1 MSRFRTK
8 NIEVWKKGEPVHLG
22 GGLHVPGEP
31 SFLYEDLVNIQPYSS
46 AEAKKDYGFD
56 VKTTHTMFTEGSQIE
71 IGSTI
76 IKYDGNDFEVKEKI
90 VWNKYTEFLLERIT

>member
-8 NIEVWKKGEPVHLG
+8 NIEVWKKGGPVHLG
-22 GGLHVPGEP
+22 GGVYSQGEP

-56 VKTTHTMFTEGSQIE
+56 VETTHTMFSEGNQIE

-76 IKYDGNDFEVKEKI
+76 IKYNGDDFEVKEKI